1 MTIWVDAQLSPAIAL
16 WINLNFPDIEAKS
29 LRAIGLR
36 DAMDQEIF
44 DKAKIENVV
53 IMTKDSDFVDLLQRF
68 GPPPKVILVTSGNTS
83 NIRMREILINSLDRA
98 LIFLNEGESL
108 VELKA

>member
-16 WINLNFPDIEAKS
+16 WMNLNFPSLEAKS

-44 DKAKIENVV
+44 DKARIENAI
-53 IMTKDSDFVDLLQRF
+53 IMTKDSDFIILLQRF

-83 NIRMREILINSLDRA
+83 NKRMREILNKSLEKA
-98 LIFLNEGESL
+98 LIFLSKGESL
-108 VELKA
+108 VELKG